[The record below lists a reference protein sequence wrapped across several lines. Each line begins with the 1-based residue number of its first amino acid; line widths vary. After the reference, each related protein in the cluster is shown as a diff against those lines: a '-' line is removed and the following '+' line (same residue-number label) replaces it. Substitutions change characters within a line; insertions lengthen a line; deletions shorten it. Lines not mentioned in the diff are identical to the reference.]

1 MSAWTNMVAIA
12 TTQHTAAH
20 PDPLTPSGTSLTE
33 GMAFSVGI
41 GARQQVLL
49 STTLLDPRSA
59 RRSAYLLLAVCTL
72 PGRGTARWPQEALTA
87 GTTLKRSA
95 QEYFRMGSRGSGES
109 TGLSACMEARM
120 VASGYL
126 LAAGG
131 GRVQKAQK
139 GEGHAQE
146 GQRSEGAEKE
156 GDSDMLGLW
165 RKHECMRV

>member
-1 MSAWTNMVAIA
+1 
-12 TTQHTAAH
+12 
-20 PDPLTPSGTSLTE
+20 
-33 GMAFSVGI
+33 
-41 GARQQVLL
+41 
-49 STTLLDPRSA
+49 
-59 RRSAYLLLAVCTL
+59 
-72 PGRGTARWPQEALTA
+72 
-87 GTTLKRSA
+87 
-95 QEYFRMGSRGSGES
+95 MGSRGSGES

-146 GQRSEGAEKE
+146 GQRSEGAGKE

-165 RKHECMRV
+165 RKHECMRVRSCFIVAVSSPAILLPPFFSRHPESDREFE